1 MKRTSLPIKL
11 INKWGESRCFN
22 LIRDKTKQD
31 PPVDLTVS
39 TRLEKFPESETKYGK
54 EAGDKSRETCG
65 RMKGSRVERRKR
77 RIPWEMGKRE
87 RLATPSRKLRFSPNP
102 STTVPPFLTG
112 LKEGRL
118 SKIFF
123 Y

>member
-65 RMKGSRVERRKR
+65 RMKGSRVEKGG
-77 RIPWEMGKRE
+77 EFLGKWGRE
-87 RLATPSRKLRFSPNP
+87 RGWRHLRVNFVSLLTLAPLFHHS
-102 STTVPPFLTG
+102 
-112 LKEGRL
+112 
-118 SKIFF
+118 
-123 Y
+123 